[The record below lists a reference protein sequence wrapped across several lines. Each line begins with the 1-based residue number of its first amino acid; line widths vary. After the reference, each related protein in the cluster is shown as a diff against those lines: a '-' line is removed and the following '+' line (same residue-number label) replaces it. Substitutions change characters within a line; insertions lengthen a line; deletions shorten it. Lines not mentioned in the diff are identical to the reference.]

1 MVEDDVRNTKFLNE
15 DFGFTAFNLLYVD
28 LV

>member
-1 MVEDDVRNTKFLNE
+1 MVEDDVRNIKFLNE

>member
-15 DFGFTAFNLLYVD
+15 DFGFTAFNLLHVD